1 MNIELDKA
9 KMEQDRYIADLKV
22 NLEEVLN
29 QTKLETDILKIE
41 ETARE
46 NNADLL
52 QKQLETDTK
61 SEIELLKIEAKERE
75 NALKADIEILKE
87 KIKQMKGV

>member
-1 MNIELDKA
+1 
-9 KMEQDRYIADLKV
+9 MEQDRYIADLKV
-22 NLEEVLN
+22 NLEELLN
-29 QTKLETDILKIE
+29 QTKLDMDMLKIE

-87 KIKQMKGV
+87 KIKQMKGVQVYG